1 MYEKV
6 VILMLILKGS
16 WVEYEYNFGDGFVFV
31 IIKNNIVVYMYRKF
45 GVFNVLV
52 IVCNGFGMV
61 VVYLNLIVEVGK
73 LCVLL

>member
-1 MYEKV
+1 M
-6 VILMLILKGS
+6 
-16 WVEYEYNFGDGFVFV
+16 FV
-31 IIKNNIVVYMYRKF
+31 IIKNNIVYMYRKF